1 MSGSAPPSSPA
12 AAIPGC
18 RAARG
23 SRPAVSLSC
32 RVPLLSRPFSVAS
45 RSCRVVTGRSPPKSA
60 PVCPVLPATTAGW
73 PRLQHESP
81 KLLSSFTFRVDG
93 TAAPG
98 RRILFGTRPSPYP
111 RPNRHCDSSSPS
123 TSRRSRVRR
132 VVSRETCTFRFH
144 VKRWVSRETRFVGD
158 VVALLWKADGILS
171 RNEERE
177 WAGNGR
183 QPSPA
188 HSTFRVR
195 ASVTAPRLT
204 PPPVGPKR

>member
-1 MSGSAPPSSPA
+1 M
-12 AAIPGC
+12 PG
-18 RAARG
+18 
-23 SRPAVSLSC
+23 RPRLETC
-32 RVPLLSRPFSVAS
+32 GVPLLSRPFSVAS
-45 RSCRVVTGRSPPKSA
+45 RSYRVVTGRSPPKSA

-158 VVALLWKADGILS
+158 VVALLRKADGILS